1 MSTVKTNEMTMD
13 EVLHSYCVGLRSMI
27 NRARNHCV
35 YESSEGDTQKLL
47 DQLIDELER
56 MVKYTDPY

>member
-1 MSTVKTNEMTMD
+1 MKTNEITMD
-13 EVLHSYCVGLRSMI
+13 EVLHNYCVGLRSMI
-27 NRARNHCV
+27 NRARKHCV

>member
-1 MSTVKTNEMTMD
+1 MKTNEITMD
-13 EVLHSYCVGLRSMI
+13 EVLHNYCVGLQTLIR
-27 NRARNHCV
+27 RAKSHCV